1 MEKLERIRHFIAF
14 TGLNPSAFSTKI
26 GYNQS
31 NLSKILNEK
40 RDINSNLENAICN
53 AFPELNRKWLLF
65 GEGEMLNHSHSITQ
79 HQNGGSG
86 NSQSVTLGHYD
97 VSRFLDELSAQ
108 RRITEKA
115 QEQIDRLIT
124 LLENK

>member
-1 MEKLERIRHFIAF
+1 MKERLQEFIFLKRITVQAF
-14 TGLNPSAFSTKI
+14 EAKVGLSNGAVGKMGENTRRSTLNKI
-26 GYNQS
+26 VS
-31 NLSKILNEK
+31 
-40 RDINSNLENAICN
+40 
-53 AFPELNRKWLLF
+53 AFPELNINWLLT